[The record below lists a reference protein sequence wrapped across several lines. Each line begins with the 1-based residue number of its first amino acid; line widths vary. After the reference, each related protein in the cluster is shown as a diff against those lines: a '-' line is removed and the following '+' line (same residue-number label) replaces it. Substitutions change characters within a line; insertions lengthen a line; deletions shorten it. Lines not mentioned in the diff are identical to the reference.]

1 MKKKKNKRKSSRE
14 AGHESLLMSDTTMG
28 KAVVAEEGIVGWGG
42 GGGGGGGRLNFYKI
56 MRIERLVFKTP
67 DGGIAYLGSG
77 RMYLYRLYRC
87 KFIALCFLFV
97 LIDLDWVIL
106 WSTSTTSDLVT
117 KGEKVRGYLA
127 IMLFWKKNCSKY

>member
-1 MKKKKNKRKSSRE
+1 M
-14 AGHESLLMSDTTMG
+14 
-28 KAVVAEEGIVGWGG
+28 
-42 GGGGGGGRLNFYKI
+42 NFYKI

-77 RMYLYRLYRC
+77 RMYLLRLYRC

-127 IMLFWKKNCSKY
+127 IMLFWKKKLFEILIRILFRRKICYFQDNYTEERDLYQAH